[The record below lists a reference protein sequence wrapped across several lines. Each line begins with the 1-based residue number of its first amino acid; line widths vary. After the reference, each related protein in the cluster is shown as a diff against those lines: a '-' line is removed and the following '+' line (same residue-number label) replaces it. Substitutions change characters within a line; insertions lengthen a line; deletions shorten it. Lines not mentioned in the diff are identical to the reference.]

1 MKLFGR
7 KEKEKQKPVGDPTED
22 EGVIGLWRSKMA
34 IAEGVFLDDVVR
46 HLSSLHEPGGIAR
59 EKRENDFMDLGMG
72 RRYLDA
78 LDDIE
83 FSVEDSAT
91 LLQMGVRK
99 RGMAQVMTRWS
110 VRGVHNRPLLGI
122 PPSGQQVT
130 LRGVTYTTFRDYQIR
145 VDYSYWEF
153 PELTRRMVER

>member
-1 MKLFGR
+1 VKLFGR
-7 KEKEKQKPVGDPTED
+7 KEKKKPIGDPTDD
-22 EGVIGLWRSKMA
+22 EGIVGLWTSKMA
-34 IAEGVFLDDVVR
+34 IAEGVFADDVAG
-46 HLSSLHEPGGIAR
+46 HLRRLHEPGGIER

-72 RRYLDA
+72 RPYVDA
-78 LDDIE
+78 LDEIE

-91 LLQMGVRK
+91 LAQMGVRK
-99 RGMAQVMTRWS
+99 RGMAQVMTRWT

-122 PPSGQQVT
+122 PPSGQQVE
-130 LRGVTYTTFRDYQIR
+130 LRGVTYTTFRDYKIR